1 MSETLHAEPPAS
13 ESALAGPALKSDP
26 SLSAVQHL
34 HVARRVAR
42 KALSL
47 SAMDDSLGE
56 SGGAAGEQMEQAGGG
71 GGSAADVASQGFSGA
86 AQDVPHRAKMEQSFG
101 QSFGGVKA
109 YTDEP
114 ARKATESL
122 GAHAYA
128 MGNQVAFNKKDPDEA
143 TVAHELTHV
152 LQHTG
157 QGPARKADS
166 GGDGGIDVS
175 GEGEAEQVEAAVAAG
190 KPARSVWEGGAAGAE
205 GGAAAAEGSAAA
217 GGEQAATGA
226 GPARKAK
233 GPALSNFTMGMTFS
247 PSGLEKSYEY
257 TLWDRP
263 PFRAP
268 IAAVPGLF
276 GIIEPSVKVKAAG
289 GVDWRDKT
297 LKAAVGVEG
306 GVLIGFEY
314 GNKDV
319 VGLYGGLE
327 TKVSGGFEYAKSSA
341 SWSLDGTIKLS
352 SNFAIGCK
360 IAGGILDYKFE
371 FGKVDPICTFAG
383 LKWEKG
389 KPFNAGVFSWGPQVL
404 EFFNAVRRTIDRAQQ
419 LIRAGAD
426 AARAAYNRARQTA
439 RGAYNTGRD
448 VVNWVTSW

>member
-1 MSETLHAEPPAS
+1 MSETLHAERPAS
-13 ESALAGPALKSDP
+13 ESAPAGPALKSDP
-26 SLSAVQHL
+26 STAHQL
-34 HVARRVAR
+34 HVARKVAR
-42 KALSL
+42 KAVSL
-47 SAMDDSLGE
+47 SSMDESLGE

-101 QSFGGVKA
+101 QSFAGVKA

-157 QGPARKADS
+157 QGPARKADA

-190 KPARSVWEGGAAGAE
+190 KPARSVWEGGAAGAAGAE
-205 GGAAAAEGSAAA
+205 GGAAA
-217 GGEQAATGA
+217 GGEQAAAGA

-247 PSGLEKSYEY
+247 PAGLEKSYEY
-257 TLWDRP
+257 SLWDCP
-263 PFRAP
+263 PFRVP

-289 GVDWRDKT
+289 GVDWKEKT

-327 TKVSGGFEYAKSSA
+327 TKVSGGFEYAKSA
-341 SWSLDGTIKLS
+341 NSWSLDGTIKLS

-389 KPFNAGVFSWGPQVL
+389 KPFKAGLFSWGQQVQD
-404 EFFNAVRRTIDRAQQ
+404 FFSAVRRSVERAQQ
-419 LIRAGAD
+419 LLRAGAD
-426 AARAAYNRARQTA
+426 AARAAYNRAQQTA